1 MEALILLM
9 IGVIAAPILLIIAH
23 SSKKNSS
30 QPEEEEEPGIR
41 ITVGHSTEPVLTC
54 PRCGSPVMLRGG
66 GWECGWCLDSGG
78 LDSLPHTTKSKVLHA
93 RIICSVDLPE
103 TWAELKAEL
112 CKLVPRHADVLLSSL
127 GRVAVHQ
134 LSISSPPGNGR
145 VEPQHIAAE
154 DTRVGAKLLNKF
166 DIKKPQVS
174 YYEHNKRERGEIICQ
189 RIEQGEKLFADE
201 CALSEEC
208 FGAFWQVLLDAL
220 EDEGIIPWEAD
231 TEPFFRSLACFRSW
245 RGGGPGNDHAFL
257 DNYYALLNAFHD
269 RWEARHPEESEDTS
283 SERSEADQNAEKS

>member
-23 SSKKNSS
+23 SSKKNPS

-127 GRVAVHQ
+127 LPAGKR
-134 LSISSPPGNGR
+134 
-145 VEPQHIAAE
+145 
-154 DTRVGAKLLNKF
+154 TR
-166 DIKKPQVS
+166 
-174 YYEHNKRERGEIICQ
+174 
-189 RIEQGEKLFADE
+189 
-201 CALSEEC
+201 
-208 FGAFWQVLLDAL
+208 
-220 EDEGIIPWEAD
+220 
-231 TEPFFRSLACFRSW
+231 
-245 RGGGPGNDHAFL
+245 
-257 DNYYALLNAFHD
+257 
-269 RWEARHPEESEDTS
+269 
-283 SERSEADQNAEKS
+283 

>member
-1 MEALILLM
+1 MEALVLLA
-9 IGVIAAPILLIIAH
+9 IGAIAVPILLIIMH
-23 SSKKNSS
+23 SAKKPS
-30 QPEEEEEPGIR
+30 QPQEEEPPGIK
-41 ITVGHSTEPVLTC
+41 ITVGRSTEPVLTC

-93 RIICSVDLPE
+93 RFICSVDLPE

-134 LSISSPPGNGR
+134 LSISSPPKDGR
-145 VEPQHIAAE
+145 IEPQHIRDLYAFLASEKDLGVGEAIAA
-154 DTRVGAKLLNKF
+154 
-166 DIKKPQVS
+166 
-174 YYEHNKRERGEIICQ
+174 
-189 RIEQGEKLFADE
+189 RIEQGEELFADDG
-201 CALSEEC
+201 ALSAER
-208 FGAFWQVLLDAL
+208 FGAFWQALLDAL

-231 TEPFFRSLACFRSW
+231 TEQFFHTLACFRSW
-245 RGGGPGNDHAFL
+245 RGGGPGADHAFL
-257 DNYYALLNAFHD
+257 DNKYDLLNAFHD

>member
-66 GWECGWCLDSGG
+66 SWECGWCLDSGG

-112 CKLVPRHADVLLSSL
+112 CKLVPKHADVLLSSL
-127 GRVAVHQ
+127 GRVVVHQ
-134 LSISSPPGNGR
+134 LSISSPPEDGR
-145 VEPQHIAAE
+145 VEPQHIRDLYVFLESEKDLGVGKVIAA
-154 DTRVGAKLLNKF
+154 R
-166 DIKKPQVS
+166 I
-174 YYEHNKRERGEIICQ
+174 ERGE
-189 RIEQGEKLFADE
+189 ELFTDE
-201 CALSEEC
+201 GALSEDC
-208 FGAFWQVLLDAL
+208 FGSFWQSLLDAL
-220 EDEGIIPWEAD
+220 EDEGIVPWEAD
-231 TEPFFRSLACFRSW
+231 TEQFFHTLACFRSW
-245 RGGGPGNDHAFL
+245 RGGGPGADHAFL
-257 DNYYALLNAFHD
+257 DNNYDLLNSFHE
-269 RWEARHPEESEDTS
+269 RWEACHPDETEDTS
-283 SERSEADQNAEKS
+283 SERLEADQNAEKS

>member
-1 MEALILLM
+1 MEALILLL
-9 IGVIAAPILLIIAH
+9 IAVIAAPILLVIVRH
-23 SSKKNSS
+23 SRDEADKMQK
-30 QPEEEEEPGIR
+30 EKEPGIK
-41 ITVGHSTEPVLTC
+41 ITVNHPKVPRLIC
-54 PRCGSPVMLRGG
+54 PRCGSPVMLRGN

-78 LDSLPHTTKSKVLHA
+78 LDTLPHTTKSKVLHA

-103 TWAELKAEL
+103 TWSELKAEL
-112 CKLVPRHADVLLSSL
+112 CKLVPGHADALLSSL

-145 VEPQHIAAE
+145 VEPQHIRDLYAFLASEKDLGVGEAIAA
-154 DTRVGAKLLNKF
+154 
-166 DIKKPQVS
+166 
-174 YYEHNKRERGEIICQ
+174 

-208 FGAFWQVLLDAL
+208 FGSFWQSLLDAL

-231 TEPFFRSLACFRSW
+231 TEQFFYALACFRSW